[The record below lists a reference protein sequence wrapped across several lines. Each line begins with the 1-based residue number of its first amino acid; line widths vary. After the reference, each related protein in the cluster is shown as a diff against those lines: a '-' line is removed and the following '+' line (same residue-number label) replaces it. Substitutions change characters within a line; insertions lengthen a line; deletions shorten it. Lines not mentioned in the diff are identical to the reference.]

1 MVRQLT
7 LDGVTIGDGGD
18 CYVIAEIGHNHQGD
32 LEQCKKMFDVAL
44 ECGANAVKLQKRDNR
59 ALFTKEMYD
68 SPYIHRNS
76 YADTYGEHREKVEF
90 GLSEYEELIRY
101 AREIGITFFSTA
113 FDIPSA
119 DFLAKLDT
127 PAYKIASGDLT
138 NLPLL
143 RHVAGIGKP
152 MIISTGGGTMDDVV
166 RAYRAIMPINPQ
178 LAILQCTSGY
188 PAEFG
193 ELNLKVIQTF
203 RERFPDVVVGLSSHD
218 NGIAMALVGY
228 VMGAGIVEKHFTLN
242 RAAKGTD
249 HAFSLTPEG
258 LHRMVRDL
266 RRARMAMGDGVKA
279 QYESET
285 APLYKMAKKLVAAR
299 DLPAGH
305 VLTEADI
312 LAKAPNDGLPAFEFD
327 NIVGMRLTAPL
338 KGDENIEYEILEKLA
353 GADPARAATGS
364 AS

>member
-1 MVRQLT
+1 MSRQLT
-7 LDGVTIGDGGD
+7 IDGTEINDGSD
-18 CYVIAEIGHNHQGD
+18 CYVIAEIGHNHQGS

-59 ALFTKEMYD
+59 ALFTKEIYD
-68 SPYIHRNS
+68 SPYVHRNS
-76 YADTYGEHREKVEF
+76 YADTYGEHREKLEF
-90 GLSEYEELIRY
+90 GRPEYEALIKY
-101 AREIGITFFSTA
+101 ARNIGITFFSTA

-119 DFLAKLDT
+119 DFLAELDI

-138 NLPLL
+138 NIPLL
-143 RHVAGIGKP
+143 RHVAAIGKP
-152 MIISTGGGTMDDVV
+152 MIISTGGGTIDDVV
-166 RAYRAIMPINPQ
+166 RAYRTIMPINPQ

-188 PAEFG
+188 PAEFN
-193 ELNLKVIQTF
+193 ELNLKVIGAF

-242 RAAKGTD
+242 RSAKGTD

-266 RRARMAMGDGVKA
+266 RRAKIAMGDGVKHT
-279 QYESET
+279 YESEK

-312 LAKAPNDGLPAFEFD
+312 LAKSPNDGLPAYEFD
-327 NIVGMRLTAPL
+327 NVLGRRLTTPL
-338 KGDENIEYEILEKLA
+338 KFEENIELGILESADSAQAAA
-353 GADPARAATGS
+353 GS
-364 AS
+364 SS